1 MNKKYAVTI
10 IEFGELMYLAFELN
24 KARAPKPKVLLFISK
39 IGKIKRPLKTSCI
52 SLFEFFLK
60 RPALNIKSSL

>member
-1 MNKKYAVTI
+1 
-10 IEFGELMYLAFELN
+10 MYLAFELN
-24 KARAPKPKVLLFISK
+24 KARAPKPKILFFISK